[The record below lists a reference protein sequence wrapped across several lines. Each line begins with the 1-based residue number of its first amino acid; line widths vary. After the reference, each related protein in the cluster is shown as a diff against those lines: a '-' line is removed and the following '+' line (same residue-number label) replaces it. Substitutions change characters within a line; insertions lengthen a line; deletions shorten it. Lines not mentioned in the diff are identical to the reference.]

1 MSVRGINKVI
11 LIGNLGQDPDVRYM
25 PNGGAVAN
33 FNLATSET
41 WRSKQTG
48 EMKELTEW
56 HRVVVFGKLAEI
68 AGEYLRKGS
77 QVYIEGQ
84 LRTRSWDDN
93 NGITRYVTEIVVST
107 QGTMQMLGNRQ
118 SGQTQNTGGGSQPPQ
133 QQGNQ
138 PSGGQPASPQA
149 AKPAA
154 AAAKKG
160 RGKGK
165 GKQTQTPTPSAPV
178 TPTQDPS
185 EPPYDFDDERP
196 Y

>member
-1 MSVRGINKVI
+1 
-11 LIGNLGQDPDVRYM
+11 
-25 PNGGAVAN
+25 
-33 FNLATSET
+33 
-41 WRSKQTG
+41 
-48 EMKELTEW
+48 
-56 HRVVVFGKLAEI
+56 
-68 AGEYLRKGS
+68 

-93 NGITRYVTEIVVST
+93 NGITRYVTEIVVSM

-118 SGQTQNTGGGSQPPQ
+118 AQNSGDWSQQ
-133 QQGNQ
+133 QPQGNQ

-165 GKQTQTPTPSAPV
+165 SKQTQTPSAPV
-178 TPTQDPS
+178 TSMPDPS
-185 EPPYDFDDERP
+185 EPPYDFEDERP

>member
-1 MSVRGINKVI
+1 MSIRGINKVI
-11 LIGNLGQDPDVRYM
+11 LIGNLGQAPEVRYM
-25 PNGGAVAN
+25 PNGNAVAH
-33 FNLATSET
+33 FSLATSET

-56 HRVVVFGKLAEI
+56 HRVVVFGKLAEV

-93 NGITRYVTEIVVST
+93 NGVTRYTTEIVVST

-118 SGQTQNTGGGSQPPQ
+118 GGGAQPSQQPPQ
-133 QQGNQ
+133 GNQ
-138 PSGGQPASPQA
+138 SSGGQPASSQA
-149 AKPAA
+149 AKPA

-160 RGKGK
+160 RGKAK
-165 GKQTQTPTPSAPV
+165 SNQTPAAPV
-178 TPTQDPS
+178 TPS
-185 EPPYDFDDERP
+185 EPPYDFDDDVP

>member
-1 MSVRGINKVI
+1 MSSKGVNKVI
-11 LIGNLGQDPDVRYM
+11 LIGNLGQDPELRYM

-33 FNLATSET
+33 LTLATSET
-41 WRSKQTG
+41 WRDKQTG
-48 EMKELTEW
+48 EMRENTEW

-93 NGITRYVTEIVVST
+93 NGVTRYVTEIVVSM

-118 SGQTQNTGGGSQPPQ
+118 AQNSGDWSPQPQ
-133 QQGNQ
+133 QQENQ
-138 PSGGQPASPQA
+138 PSGGQPASSQA

-165 GKQTQTPTPSAPV
+165 GKQTQTPSAPV
-178 TPTQDPS
+178 TPTPDPS
-185 EPPYDFDDERP
+185 EPPYDFDDEIP
-196 Y
+196 F

>member
-11 LIGNLGQDPDVRYM
+11 LIGNLGQDPELRYM

-33 FNLATSET
+33 LTLATSET
-41 WRSKQTG
+41 WRDKQTG
-48 EMKELTEW
+48 EMRENTEW

-93 NGITRYVTEIVVST
+93 NGVTRYVTEIVVSM

-118 SGQTQNTGGGSQPPQ
+118 AQTSGDWSQQQPQGSQS
-133 QQGNQ
+133 
-138 PSGGQPASPQA
+138 SGTQPASSQA

-165 GKQTQTPTPSAPV
+165 QTQTPTQSAPV
-178 TPTQDPS
+178 TPTPDPS
-185 EPPYDFDDERP
+185 EPPYDFDDTIP
-196 Y
+196 F

>member
-11 LIGNLGQDPDVRYM
+11 LIGFLGNAPEIRYM
-25 PNGGAVAN
+25 PNGNAVAH
-33 FNLATSET
+33 FSLATSET

-56 HRVVVFGKLAEI
+56 HRVVLFGKLAEV

-93 NGITRYVTEIVVST
+93 NGVTRHTTEIVVST

-118 SGQTQNTGGGSQPPQ
+118 GGGAQSSQQSP
-133 QQGNQ
+133 QGNQ
-138 PSGGQPASPQA
+138 PSGGQPASSQA
-149 AKPAA
+149 AKPA

-160 RGKGK
+160 RGKAK
-165 GKQTQTPTPSAPV
+165 SNQTPAAPV
-178 TPTQDPS
+178 TPTPDPS
-185 EPPYDFDDERP
+185 EPPYDFDDDVP
-196 Y
+196 F

>member
-1 MSVRGINKVI
+1 MSIRGINKVI
-11 LIGNLGQDPDVRYM
+11 LIGFLGNVPEIRYM
-25 PNGGAVAN
+25 PNGNAVAH
-33 FNLATSET
+33 FSLATSET

-56 HRVVVFGKLAEI
+56 HRVVLFGKLAEV

-93 NGITRYVTEIVVST
+93 NGVTRYTTEVIVNT
-107 QGTMQMLGNRQ
+107 TGTMQMLGNRQ
-118 SGQTQNTGGGSQPPQ
+118 NGLAQNVGGGSQPPQQ

-138 PSGGQPASPQA
+138 PSGGQPASSQA

-154 AAAKKG
+154 AAKKG
-160 RGKGK
+160 RRKTK
-165 GKQTQTPTPSAPV
+165 SNQTPAAPV
-178 TPTQDPS
+178 TPS
-185 EPPYDFDDERP
+185 EPPCDFDDDVP

>member
-1 MSVRGINKVI
+1 MSSKGVNKVI
-11 LIGNLGQDPDVRYM
+11 LIGNLGQAPEVRYM
-25 PNGGAVAN
+25 PNGSAVAN
-33 FNLATSET
+33 FSLATSET

-93 NGITRYVTEIVVST
+93 NGVTRYVTEIVVSM

-118 SGQTQNTGGGSQPPQ
+118 AQNSGDWSQQQPQGSQS
-133 QQGNQ
+133 
-138 PSGGQPASPQA
+138 SGTQPASSQA

-165 GKQTQTPTPSAPV
+165 GKQTQTPIPSTPV
-178 TPTQDPS
+178 TPTPDPS

>member
-1 MSVRGINKVI
+1 MSSKGVNKVI
-11 LIGNLGQDPDVRYM
+11 LIGNLGQDPELRYM

-33 FNLATSET
+33 LTLATSET
-41 WRSKQTG
+41 WRDKQTG
-48 EMKELTEW
+48 EMRENTEW

-93 NGITRYVTEIVVST
+93 NDVTRYVTEIVVSM

-118 SGQTQNTGGGSQPPQ
+118 AQPQ

-165 GKQTQTPTPSAPV
+165 QTQTPTPSAPV
-178 TPTQDPS
+178 TPTPDPS
-185 EPPYDFDDERP
+185 EPPYDFDDTIP
-196 Y
+196 F

>member
-1 MSVRGINKVI
+1 MSSKGVNKVI
-11 LIGNLGQDPDVRYM
+11 LIGNLGQDPELRYM

-33 FNLATSET
+33 LTLATSET
-41 WRSKQTG
+41 WRDKQTG
-48 EMKELTEW
+48 EMRENTEW

-93 NGITRYVTEIVVST
+93 NGVTRYVTEIVVSM

-118 SGQTQNTGGGSQPPQ
+118 AQNSGDWSPQPQ
-133 QQGNQ
+133 QQQENQ
-138 PSGGQPASPQA
+138 PSGGQPASSQA

-165 GKQTQTPTPSAPV
+165 GNTQNPPPSAPV
-178 TPTQDPS
+178 TPTPDPS
-185 EPPYDFDDERP
+185 EPPYDFDDEIP
-196 Y
+196 F

>member
-1 MSVRGINKVI
+1 I
-11 LIGNLGQDPDVRYM
+11 LIGNLGQDPELRYM

-33 FNLATSET
+33 LTLATSET
-41 WRSKQTG
+41 WRDKQTG
-48 EMKELTEW
+48 EMRENTEW

-93 NGITRYVTEIVVST
+93 NGVTRYVTEIVVSM

-118 SGQTQNTGGGSQPPQ
+118 AQPQQ

-165 GKQTQTPTPSAPV
+165 GKQTQTPSAPV
-178 TPTQDPS
+178 TPTPDPS
-185 EPPYDFDDERP
+185 EPPYDFDDTIP
-196 Y
+196 F

>member
-11 LIGNLGQDPDVRYM
+11 LIGFLGNAPEIRYM
-25 PNGGAVAN
+25 PNGNAVAH
-33 FNLATSET
+33 FSLATSET

-56 HRVVVFGKLAEI
+56 HRVVLFGKLAEV

-93 NGITRYVTEIVVST
+93 NGVTRYTTEIVVST

-118 SGQTQNTGGGSQPPQ
+118 GGQAQNVGGGSQPPQ
-133 QQGNQ
+133 QPPQGNQ
-138 PSGGQPASPQA
+138 PSGGQPASSQA
-149 AKPAA
+149 EKPA

-160 RGKGK
+160 RRKAKGN
-165 GKQTQTPTPSAPV
+165 QTPPAPV
-178 TPTQDPS
+178 TPTPDPS
-185 EPPYDFDDERP
+185 EPPYDFDDDVP